1 MAKQKQIEQ
10 KTDWWPLLH
19 TKWAAWVVFAFSA
32 LLYLNTIPNK
42 YNMDDELV
50 TINHR
55 LTSKGL
61 SAITE
66 IFTEPYYK
74 DKLGYSYEYRPVV
87 LFSFAIEHQFLGES
101 PHISHFFN
109 VLFYALLCVLLLKL
123 LSQLLKGYS
132 SLIPFLITL
141 IFAAHPIHTEVVASI
156 KNRDELLAVIFGLLA
171 WRSALKLIDSKQ
183 WYWLLCVFAAYFTSL
198 YAKQSTSVFLLFI
211 PLSLVFF
218 RVSSFRLV
226 LSVYGVMA
234 LALFPS
240 LNLPKISDRFIVVLV
255 PVLLI
260 AFGHILRCN
269 YLTYEGVY
277 SLVGKVKKLFQ
288 KVNDLGD
295 EEIGLGWMIDYSVY
309 KQPLFYIIYLIPP
322 ILLLL
327 GGLYSIYSMNSVTLY
342 LCIIFLGIL
351 FVIVRNEAKLLAFLP
366 YMILLMCAALW
377 CGISTKFIFYNLLLS
392 ATLISVFSKNSIQ
405 RFANILVVILSLFLL
420 IYIKDFWFI
429 ALILVFVGFGVKQL
443 KFMRYG
449 GIGLV
454 VLSFAFLTY
463 KAIFQNHIDYAFYTQ
478 FLPMIVVTLFTQFR
492 KLGLKYVPH
501 ISLLTML
508 ISLGFA
514 WNYIY
519 YPHNPVAISSQIVK
533 ANWETKVGLAPS
545 QMNRP
550 LAFIETP
557 VTHLS
562 PYSQRIGTAAEIL
575 IKYAQLVVLPY
586 PMAFYYGYREID
598 ATEWT
603 APIAIAGMVLYFLF
617 GLLVVYWYW
626 GKEYLLAFGLLFYSI
641 AIFSYTNLFISV
653 PGMMGDRFLF
663 IPSIGFTMLL
673 VGLLMKFFKSD
684 YSAQAKVTLANLA
697 KPFTYILLGV
707 LVVCSS
713 MTLARNR
720 DWKDQLTLFSHDI
733 KTVSESAQAQNL
745 LGIQLLILS
754 MNEQDN
760 VKKLNLIDQSVVHF
774 KKALEIYPKFLN
786 AAYDMGRAYTSVGK
800 VDLAYAAYEQA
811 MQIDTNFVAP
821 CLDMA
826 IYQQN
831 LGNLPLAVKWYER
844 FLSKYPTQKEAYANL
859 SFAYYKAG
867 DFASSIA
874 VNQRAIIYLED
885 DFEPLV
891 NIGKVYFKIQ
901 ETDSARYYL
910 LRALQL
916 RPADVNIKNTINALP
931 KQ

>member
-1 MAKQKQIEQ
+1 MAKQKQIEH
-10 KTDWWPLLH
+10 KTDWWPLVH
-19 TKWAAWVVFAFSA
+19 TKWATWVVFAFSA
-32 LLYLNTIPNK
+32 LLYFNTIPNN

-61 SAITE
+61 NAITE

-87 LFSFAIEHQFLGES
+87 LLSFAIEHQFLGES

-156 KNRDELLAVIFGLLA
+156 KNRDELLAVIFGLMA
-171 WRSALKLIDSKQ
+171 WRSALHFVHTNR
-183 WYWLLCVFAAYFTSL
+183 WVWLLGVFAAYFVSI

-211 PLSLVFF
+211 PLSVIFF
-218 RVSSFRLV
+218 RESNFKQV
-226 LSVYGVMA
+226 LFVYIVMA
-234 LALFPS
+234 IALFPS
-240 LNLPKISDRFIVVLV
+240 LNLPKLTDRLIVVIV
-255 PVLLI
+255 PLIVILI
-260 AFGHILRCN
+260 AWMFD
-269 YLTYEGVY
+269 
-277 SLVGKVKKLFQ
+277 KKYFSSIRFSEAKNVFLS
-288 KVNDLGD
+288 VNKSDNTAD
-295 EEIGLGWMIDYSVY
+295 SEHWEVDYSWF
-309 KQPLFYIIYLIPP
+309 KHPLFYLMALLLPLLLATLGFYSIFIKNTTFLYGSI
-322 ILLLL
+322 ILL
-327 GGLYSIYSMNSVTLY
+327 GLYLA
-342 LCIIFLGIL
+342 L
-351 FVIVRNEAKLLAFLP
+351 VRNEAKPFVYFFLALLGGFAAYYCDISPQFVYVNLTLVAFLMLFQ
-366 YMILLMCAALW
+366 YEGRLRYFLILITFALSLIILLVFKNY
-377 CGISTKFIFYNLLLS
+377 GIPFVLLGFYIFRLKLNPKFHYFGVL
-392 ATLISVFSKNSIQ
+392 
-405 RFANILVVILSLFLL
+405 LVVASLVYFLYKGL
-420 IYIKDFWFI
+420 
-429 ALILVFVGFGVKQL
+429 ALDKWSWVYF
-443 KFMRYG
+443 
-449 GIGLV
+449 
-454 VLSFAFLTY
+454 
-463 KAIFQNHIDYAFYTQ
+463 TQ
-478 FLPMIVVTLFTQFR
+478 FLPLFVLLQLVQFR
-492 KLGLKYVPH
+492 KIARKWIPH
-501 ISLLTML
+501 ISLTFLVIALIGAYPRLNFTHDNIQIQADLTR
-508 ISLGFA
+508 
-514 WNYIY
+514 
-519 YPHNPVAISSQIVK
+519 

-562 PYSQRIGTAAEIL
+562 PTSQRIGTAAEIL
-575 IKYAQLVVLPY
+575 VKYAQLVVLPY

-617 GLLVVYWYW
+617 GLLVVYWFW
-626 GKEYLLAFGLLFYSI
+626 GKEYLLAFGLLFYCGS
-641 AIFSYTNLFISV
+641 IFSYTNLFISV

-684 YSAQAKVTLANLA
+684 YSARAKVTLANLA
-697 KPFTYILLGV
+697 KPFTYILLGG
-707 LVVCSS
+707 VVVYSG
-713 MTLARNR
+713 MTVARNGN
-720 DWKDQLTLFSHDI
+720 WKDQLTLFSHDI

-745 LGIQLLILS
+745 LGIHLLISS
-754 MNEQDN
+754 MKEQDN
-760 VKKLNLIDQSVVHF
+760 AKKLNLVDQSVVHF
-774 KKALEIYPKFLN
+774 KQALEIYPKFLN

-800 VDLAYAAYEQA
+800 ADLAYAAYEQA

-867 DFASSIA
+867 DFASSIS
-874 VNQRAIIYLED
+874 VNQRAINNLED

-891 NIGKVYFKIQ
+891 NIGKVYFNMKQ
-901 ETDSARYYL
+901 TDSARYYL
-910 LRALQL
+910 QRALQL